1 MTLTTLRPRRKSS
14 ARILQDQLESDS
26 YSDTPA
32 EDYKARDSEATAP
45 EKENTPVRNTPRRA
59 TPIKVPSN
67 PASVSTSRKSVYV
80 KTERKAAEQIQSDT
94 KTRSSTRKPKPA
106 LIPDMKSKSAR
117 ATPLKNPTTPI
128 VIEAASK
135 SVDNCQGR
143 VTRSAAQRKT
153 FSSVRLGN
161 LSGSNP
167 SRFREST
174 PTRAHISSKALKE
187 NDTESPIRKIT
198 GRSNSKA
205 LKRKQIDEPES
216 SSDGSESE
224 VDEPESSDSSDG
236 SDGSLADEVSSE
248 ENYDSDD
255 QNDRIKVIKPKKK
268 SINQ

>member
-143 VTRSAAQRKT
+143 VTRSATQRKT
-153 FSSVRLGN
+153 FSSVRLSN

-167 SRFREST
+167 SKVRESHAK
-174 PTRAHISSKALKE
+174 RARSSSKALKE
-187 NDTESPIRKIT
+187 YDTESPIKKIT
-198 GRSNSKA
+198 GRSNPKA

-216 SSDGSESE
+216 SGDGSES
-224 VDEPESSDSSDG
+224 DSSDSSDG
-236 SDGSLADEVSSE
+236 SDGSLADEISSE

-255 QNDRIKVIKPKKK
+255 ENDRIKVIKPKKK
-268 SINQ
+268 SVKQ